1 MGHILIIDSEEQSLC
16 ALKDSVACYGD
27 VSTIKSYASIN
38 SEMLKQKFDL
48 IISDYHVQDR
58 SCFQVLSE
66 FKHLMGPVP
75 LILVSNKPSVEMLT
89 EALEQKIYAFLE
101 KPVDLTRLKG
111 KIENFYSFNPDFVIQ
126 GRKIVMIKED
136 WSVSI
141 DNERI
146 ELTETEFKIFR
157 YILERKKE
165 LIDRKQLIKYLW
177 GENKASRNKLDTHL
191 TNLKSKTAFLKEN
204 LQTIPR
210 IGFKLRYVD

>member
-1 MGHILIIDSEEQSLC
+1 MGHILIIDSEENSLRT
-16 ALKDSVACYGD
+16 LKDSVACYGD
-27 VSTIKSYASIN
+27 VSTIKTYANIN

-66 FKHLMGPVP
+66 FRHILGPVP

-101 KPVDLTRLKG
+101 KPVDLKRLKG
-111 KIENFYSFNPDFVIQ
+111 KIENFYSFNPDFEIQ
-126 GRKIVMIKED
+126 GRKIALIKEE
-136 WSVSI
+136 WCVNI
-141 DNERI
+141 DDERI

-157 YILERKKE
+157 YILEREKE

-177 GENKASRNKLDTHL
+177 GETKASRNKLDTHL
-191 TNLKSKTAFLKEN
+191 TNLKSKIAFLKEN

-210 IGFKLRYVD
+210 IGFKLKLVA